1 MDKGVDPD
9 VLTIVKGGIT
19 MLLGPIQRH
28 ARFSVRQGCTV
39 IAAKDQRGS
48 EDAMA
53 HQERA
58 GGGLRL
64 SDGQE
69 VGGALKRGS
78 NSPAVQSRD
87 PKPVKHGE
95 MDRCSD
101 CRCLGHEP
109 IRSLQRGEDF
119 GVSVAFPGHQR
130 CGQGDV
136 DSELQL
142 FALTSFGQ
150 PVQQSEASA

>member
-1 MDKGVDPD
+1 
-9 VLTIVKGGIT
+9 
-19 MLLGPIQRH
+19 
-28 ARFSVRQGCTV
+28 
-39 IAAKDQRGS
+39 
-48 EDAMA
+48 MA
-53 HQERA
+53 DQERA

-69 VGGALKRGS
+69 VGGALKRGC

-95 MDRCSD
+95 MERGPDYAGF
-101 CRCLGHEP
+101 GHEP

-130 CGQGDV
+130 CGQGDM
-136 DSELQL
+136 DFELQL
-142 FALTSFGQ
+142 SALANFG
-150 PVQQSEASA
+150 